1 MELST
6 PARIGAA
13 LSESRIVR
21 YARPYCWFSDSPLAL
36 SGGRRDHARAMLYAP
51 KSSPL
56 FPPNGRFQENRKPSR
71 FGRVRWTAL
80 SVCGVGMVR
89 CGYPRQAWRGQ
100 PRSSVPIVCPPPP
113 ANGASIAR
121 ESPIPLPTSR
131 RKPRRHVAR
140 YALPRLR
147 RIGAHRLGIDRHQI
161 EHPRHWGPCACFRST
176 GRPSVRRSTP
186 SAKSAKHPGADRPF
200 GS

>member
-6 PARIGAA
+6 PSRIGDA

-36 SGGRRDHARAMLYAP
+36 SGGRRDHARAMLYAS

-56 FPPNGRFQENRKPSR
+56 FPPNGRFQENRQPSR
-71 FGRVRWTAL
+71 VGRVRWTAL

-100 PRSSVPIVCPPPP
+100 TALFGSYSMPTATRQWCEHRESVSDSP
-113 ANGASIAR
+113 ANIAKETEETR
-121 ESPIPLPTSR
+121 RALRATPTA
-131 RKPRRHVAR
+131 P
-140 YALPRLR
+140 
-147 RIGAHRLGIDRHQI
+147 D
-161 EHPRHWGPCACFRST
+161 W
-176 GRPSVRRSTP
+176 
-186 SAKSAKHPGADRPF
+186 SA
-200 GS
+200 